1 MRTGKS
7 EKSAIS
13 AADMTA
19 AVDDELP
26 PLIMPHLEYD
36 QSSLDALYPSLSV
49 AEAVD
54 ADDPLNDE
62 EDPLLLEGQR
72 RAQAL
77 VDACEEQGRR
87 RRLVEPEEPV
97 AVVGETSG
105 TLTPELHV
113 VTEPPHLSMV
123 AELATCVSIRRLD
136 YLGRGQMSPLV
147 SLASNRFAARSNGLE
162 NDSARPELRAAPG
175 RV

>member
-36 QSSLDALYPSLSV
+36 QSSLDALCPSLSV

-62 EDPLLLEGQR
+62 EDPLLPEGQR

-77 VDACEEQGRR
+77 VDACKEQGRR

-105 TLTPELHV
+105 TLTHELHV
-113 VTEPPHLSMV
+113 VTEPPPSKYGSGARDV
-123 AELATCVSIRRLD
+123 RVYPAVRLPRTRTD
-136 YLGRGQMSPLV
+136 EPPRL
-147 SLASNRFAARSNGLE
+147 
-162 NDSARPELRAAPG
+162 PG
-175 RV
+175 

>member
-7 EKSAIS
+7 EKSVIS

-36 QSSLDALYPSLSV
+36 QSSLDVLYPSLSV

-77 VDACEEQGRR
+77 VDACNEQGRR
-87 RRLVEPEEPV
+87 RRLVEPEEQV
-97 AVVGETSG
+97 AVVGETSEA
-105 TLTPELHV
+105 LTQLKHELHAV
-113 VTEPPHLSMV
+113 AESSPAKLGSGARDVHVHPAVRLPRTRTDEPP
-123 AELATCVSIRRLD
+123 RL
-136 YLGRGQMSPLV
+136 
-147 SLASNRFAARSNGLE
+147 
-162 NDSARPELRAAPG
+162 PG
-175 RV
+175 